1 MVRIKIVLG
10 FDVGFYN
17 YWLYFVNTSDNW
29 IYMEPGKTWK
39 RSLQAIKNL

>member
-1 MVRIKIVLG
+1 MVLMWAFILIG
-10 FDVGFYN
+10 YS
-17 YWLYFVNTSDNW
+17 FVNTSNNW